1 MPGDLLRYLGGPS
14 GFSSWWLVLACV
26 FTLAIMGWYAAV
38 FVWTMPATRLRR
50 IPAIRDLHGRLLR
63 RRFTRTVRN
72 VCNHHRAGA
81 LSDGQAAGA
90 ISRTL
95 RSFLHVRTGARTHY
109 MHVDDIAEDTELA
122 AAAPVFAALN
132 EAQFSTTRADV
143 GQLGHA
149 AEEVIRTWN

>member
-14 GFSSWWLVLACV
+14 GFSLWWLVLAGLV
-26 FTLAIMGWYAAV
+26 ALVVITWYTAV
-38 FVWTMPATRLRR
+38 FVWTLPPTRLRG
-50 IPAIRDLHGRLLR
+50 IPAVRDLHARLLR
-63 RRFTRTVRN
+63 RRFTRTVRDI
-72 VCNHHRAGA
+72 CEQHRAGG

-95 RSFLHVRTGARTHY
+95 RSFLHVRSGARTHY
-109 MHVDDIAEDTELA
+109 MHVDDIAEHTELA
-122 AAAPVFAALN
+122 PAAPVFAALN
-132 EAQFSTTRADV
+132 DAQFSATRADV